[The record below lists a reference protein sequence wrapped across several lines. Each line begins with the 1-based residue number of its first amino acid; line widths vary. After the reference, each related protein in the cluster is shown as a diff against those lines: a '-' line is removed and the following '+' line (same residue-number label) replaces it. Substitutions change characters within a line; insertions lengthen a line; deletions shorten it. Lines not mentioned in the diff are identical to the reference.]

1 MQPPTNDNYD
11 FSQGRVDISLS
22 GALRYRSN
30 IENTVS
36 NEVLIARKKS
46 KAFYPAAGGHWG
58 RALGYDRFPRISKC
72 ENKNAGIWNAGDLGD

>member
-1 MQPPTNDNYD
+1 M
-11 FSQGRVDISLS
+11 
-22 GALRYRSN
+22 
-30 IENTVS
+30 S